1 MEGYGVDIRQ
11 TVTHD
16 SRLDVVHVV
25 LGQKENKSSCS
36 IRTEARITSKPLE
49 NEYSCRWYWQ
59 GDDSP
64 MYYGRY
70 ICSHCGHPQLMLFF
84 SR

>member
-1 MEGYGVDIRQ
+1 MEGYGADIRQ

-16 SRLDVVHVV
+16 SRLDVV
-25 LGQKENKSSCS
+25 LGQKENNSGCS
-36 IRTEARITSKPLE
+36 IRTEARITSKPPE

-59 GDDSP
+59 GGDSP
-64 MYYGRY
+64 MYYGEY
-70 ICSHCGHPQLMLFF
+70 ICSRCRHPQLMLFF